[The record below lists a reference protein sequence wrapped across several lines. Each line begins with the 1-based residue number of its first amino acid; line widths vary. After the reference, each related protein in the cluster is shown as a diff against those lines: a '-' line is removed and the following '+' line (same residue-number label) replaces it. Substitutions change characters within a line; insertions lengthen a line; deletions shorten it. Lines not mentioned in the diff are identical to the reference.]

1 VLRSI
6 SIPLWVHLCAINH
19 SPTLIMKIKT
29 KLTLGVGLLFLMI
42 LLLSAI
48 GEIYI
53 NALKSDTENILV
65 DNYNSLEYANKML
78 ASLEENSSKSLQK
91 FNENLTLQ
99 ERNIS
104 EIGEK
109 EATQSLRV
117 YYNQY
122 LQAEANSKNQQF
134 IRQEIFKIIDLN
146 MQAIKRKSEFAKRTA
161 EVATLRIALS
171 GVICFLIAF
180 TLLINLPSNI
190 ANPIKELTESIK
202 QIAAK
207 NYSQRVHFE
216 SNNEFGELATSFN
229 TMAEKLEEYNDSSLA
244 ILMIEKKRIE
254 TLINNMHD
262 PVIGLDENMKIIFV
276 NEEGTKTVGLPAT
289 EMVGEFAQNL
299 AIRNDLLRSLMQDI
313 QVTQSISGKEKT
325 QTVKIFADGKESYF
339 EKETHIIS
347 ITPTGEQT
355 KKTIGFV
362 VILRNITEYKELDF
376 AKTNFIATVS
386 HEFKTPIS
394 SIKMSLQL
402 LENEKVGQINK
413 EQKNLIESIKD
424 DANRLLGT
432 TSELLNITQ
441 VETGNIQLSIMPTEP
456 IAILEYAINA
466 NKMQAEQKQ
475 IQLKIDCPEELPQV
489 LADSEKTAWVLIN
502 LISNAIRYS
511 HDNSTINLSIVADNQ
526 HVKFMVKDTGQG
538 IAPQYKDKVFDRYF
552 RVPGTKKE
560 GTGLGL
566 AISKEFIE
574 AQGGQISV
582 ESDFG
587 AGSVFTVQLNRI
599 K

>member
-1 VLRSI
+1 
-6 SIPLWVHLCAINH
+6 
-19 SPTLIMKIKT
+19 MKIKT

-42 LLLSAI
+42 ILLSVI
-48 GEIYI
+48 GASYI

-65 DNYNSLEYANKML
+65 ANYNSLEYSNEML
-78 ASLEENSSKSLQK
+78 LALEENSDKSRKDFGESLK
-91 FNENLTLQ
+91 KQ
-99 ERNIS
+99 EHNIS

-109 EATQSLRV
+109 ETTQTLRI
-117 YYNQY
+117 YFSKF
-122 LQAEANSKNQQF
+122 SKNQTDFTIHQI
-134 IRQEIFKIIDLN
+134 IRKEIFKIMELN
-146 MQAIKRKSEFAKRTA
+146 MQAIQRKSEFAKQTA
-161 EVATLRIALS
+161 EVATLRIAMA

-202 QIAAK
+202 QIATK

-229 TMAEKLEEYNDSSLA
+229 TMAEKLEEYNDSNLA
-244 ILMIEKKRIE
+244 TLMIEKKRIE
-254 TLINNMHD
+254 ALISNMHD
-262 PVIGLDENMKIIFV
+262 PVIGLDENMKILFV
-276 NEEGTKTVGLPAT
+276 NEEATKTVGLPAT

-299 AIRNDLLRSLMQDI
+299 AIRNDLLRSLMLDI

-339 EKETHIIS
+339 EKETHTIS
-347 ITPTGEQT
+347 IIPTGEQI

-386 HEFKTPIS
+386 HEFKTPIA

-402 LENEKVGQINK
+402 LENERIGVLNE

-424 DANRLLGT
+424 DANRLLNT

-441 VETGNIQLSIMPTEP
+441 VETGNIQLSILPTDP
-456 IAILEYAINA
+456 KAILTYALNA
-466 NKMQAEQKQ
+466 NKTQAEQKQ
-475 IQLKIDCPEELPQV
+475 IQLKIDWPEELPQV

-511 HDNSTINLSIVADNQ
+511 HDNSIINLSIITDNQ
-526 HVKFMVKDTGQG
+526 HLKFVVKDTGQG

-587 AGSVFTVQLNRI
+587 AGSVFSVTLA
-599 K
+599 KA